1 MARLTFRSLLA
12 APLALAL
19 AFSGVAGP
27 VQASGGGDLTPP
39 VFDAFGGPP
48 ADQARFFAG
57 QPGVLMANAP
67 DARLFMAWRLLHGQ
81 AVGSEAGAGLSM
93 PCCGYKPPPEDWS
106 TVVYPYSEW
115 SDARRLVLGDE
126 ADKYLWI
133 RTDLDLGEGRSR
145 VNCFDGAASAATAT
159 LKDRISRYGANDPNV
174 KTWLERQDIVFASC
188 SEKRDPLPALT
199 GAPVW
204 LAKDGAYQAAAQKLY
219 LGDNL
224 GAAQAFADIAADTAS
239 PWQRS
244 GLYLTGRALLR
255 DALERKTPVA
265 EASARKVLE
274 KLAASPAG
282 TWSYREEAA
291 PMLRTLDYYLHPKQ
305 RRDALKV
312 RLEGA
317 TLRADAASDFRD
329 YDTLTSKWSDR
340 SEVFDWIAAYKSG
353 PAEPLDW
360 SEADKREWRPDA
372 LAKAYGRWSAGHD
385 PAWLIATL
393 SLADPGDAQ
402 TPELLAAARA
412 IAPDS
417 PAYLT
422 VAWQMTRLEMGKAP
436 AAALRARLDTI
447 LKRAD
452 LSASDRN
459 LFLAERLQLATDV
472 AEFARLAPL
481 QRFCISKS
489 VTACPRYAWLMA
501 MDIDQRAEP
510 QALTWAGQVLV
521 DRMTLA
527 DRMSFAESPSLP
539 ATMRLDVTLTNF
551 ARAVQ
556 LQDNAAID
564 ALSQKLAVRL
574 PPMATDFRR
583 IAATAPGPDKRFAE
597 LLVFAKIP
605 GLRSSLTD
613 YYVRPEGTSVAQ
625 YQGAWPDWLIATR
638 PLPPSEAAPS
648 WWGVNSADMTCES
661 RCGGGAFPLNP
672 PAFIAAGA
680 AKADRERGF
689 FVYARGQYGDEREG
703 NTAKQ
708 DTPAGAVA
716 AWEEVLAWAKA
727 HPDDPRSPEA
737 LYWLIRVS
745 RTGASHNSS
754 GRRAF
759 QLLHSRYPKSDWTKK
774 SPYYFD

>member
-1 MARLTFRSLLA
+1 MARLNFRSLLA
-12 APLALAL
+12 GPLALVL
-19 AFSGVAGP
+19 AVSGLAGP

-81 AVGSEAGAGLSM
+81 AVGAEAGAGLSM
-93 PCCGYKPPPEDWS
+93 PCCGYQPPPEDWS
-106 TVVYPYSEW
+106 TVVYPYSDW
-115 SDARRLVLGDE
+115 SEARRLVLGED
-126 ADKYLWI
+126 ADKYQWI

-145 VNCFDGAASAATAT
+145 ANCFDGAASAATAT
-159 LKDRISRYGANDPNV
+159 LKDRIARYGAADPNV

-199 GAPVW
+199 GVPVW
-204 LAKDGAYQAAAQKLY
+204 LAKDGAYQAAAQMLY

-224 GAAQAFADIAADTAS
+224 GAAQAFADISQDTAS

-255 DALERKTPVA
+255 DALARKTPVA

-274 KLAASPAG
+274 KLAASSPG

-305 RRDALKV
+305 RRDQLKA
-312 RLEGA
+312 RLEAA

-329 YDTLTSKWSDR
+329 YDTLTSKWADR

-360 SEADKREWRPDA
+360 SEADKREWRPGA
-372 LAKAYGRWSAGHD
+372 LAKAYGRWSASHD
-385 PAWLIATL
+385 PAWLIAAL
-393 SLADPGDAQ
+393 SLADAGDAQ

-412 IAPDS
+412 VAPDS

-422 VAWQMTRLEMGKAP
+422 VAWQLTRLEMGKAAP
-436 AAALRARLDTI
+436 ATLRARLDAI
-447 LKRAD
+447 LKRTD

-459 LFLAERLQLATDV
+459 LFLAERLQVAADV

-489 VTACPRYAWLMA
+489 VTACPRYAWMLA
-501 MDIDQRAEP
+501 QGIQDGADP
-510 QALTWAGQVLV
+510 QTLTWAGQVLV
-521 DRMTLA
+521 DRMTLP
-527 DRMSFAESPSLP
+527 DRMAFGEAPGLP
-539 ATMRLDVTLTNF
+539 AQMRLDVTLTNY

-564 ALSQKLAVRL
+564 GLAQKLAVRL
-574 PPMATDFRR
+574 PAMAADFRR
-583 IAATAPGPDKRFAE
+583 VAVPAPGPDKRFAE

-613 YYVRPEGTSVAQ
+613 YYVRPEGAVPQ
-625 YQGAWPDWLIATR
+625 FQGAWPDWLIATR
-638 PLPPSEAAPS
+638 PLPPSEEAPS
-648 WWGVNSADMTCES
+648 WWGVSSADMTCES

-680 AKADRERGF
+680 QKAEREQGF

-703 NTAKQ
+703 NTKPQAI
-708 DTPAGAVA
+708 PAGSVA